1 VYFQMHSGLD
11 RAKMQ
16 RQVHPFVRLSMY
28 LTDDGILIGL
38 YGLISIF
45 FLLFAAYAAR
55 EWRIERRKKR
65 ANAHLDHTKAQT
77 WNAFRGEWVADDE
90 S

>member
-1 VYFQMHSGLD
+1 
-11 RAKMQ
+11 
-16 RQVHPFVRLSMY
+16 MY

-45 FLLFAAYAAR
+45 VILFAAYAAR
-55 EWRIERRKKR
+55 EWRFERRRKR
-65 ANAHLDHTKAQT
+65 ANAQAIRTKART
-77 WNAFRGEWVADDE
+77 WNGFREEWVTDDE